1 MSVLGQQHIT
11 SVDALSPG
19 CLTMHHLNPQFGN
32 RTTVTTTEYISTGEF
47 SVSTGEFQSVRQ
59 HSVDC
64 LSTAGILI
72 ESPRAY
78 QSVGS
83 HVGNSRFSVDS
94 VLDSRGRVEPHHSAG
109 HGVFVTSQQ
118 SVDSLL
124 SGGAVVPRRHTCQVV
139 DVDHDVFCESA
150 PSQLSQTADVVQPP
164 PLPPKTSFVS
174 HNVFVPC
181 GPWEL
186 MNRPD
191 PDGVKGP

>member
-11 SVDALSPG
+11 GVDALSPG

-59 HSVDC
+59 RSADC
-64 LSTAGILI
+64 LSTAGIFI

-78 QSVGS
+78 QSVLS
-83 HVGNSRFSVDS
+83 HVGNCRSSVDS
-94 VLDSRGRVEPHHSAG
+94 MLDSRGRVESQHKEG
-109 HGVFVTSQQ
+109 YGVTSQQ

-139 DVDHDVFCESA
+139 DTDHDVFCESA
-150 PSQLSQTADVVQPP
+150 PSQFSQTADVVQPP
-164 PLPPKTSFVS
+164 PLPPKNSLVS
-174 HNVFVPC
+174 HNVFIPC